1 LAVTDHGRQEAVQQM
16 AFAQSHMEGGARA
29 RYRTSLMVDFPTG
42 TVTFLFTDIEGSTR
56 LLRGLGE
63 AYESLQDEHASIMRA
78 AIAQGSGVEIRTEGD
93 AFFVAF
99 PTPGGAVRAAVAA
112 QRGLAA
118 FPWPEGGQVRVRMG
132 MHTGD
137 GVLGGDDY
145 VGIDVNRAARIAATG
160 HGGQVVVSEPTRAL
174 LEDALPEGVSFRDL
188 GVHRIKDFDRA
199 EHLHDLLI
207 DGLDSGFPALRSLDA
222 RRTNLPTLRSTF
234 VGRAT
239 EIAEVDR
246 LLDGTRLL
254 TLTGPGGT
262 GKTRLALQVAWERLD
277 RHPDGVFFVDL
288 SSVSDPGLV
297 TAEIAGALRVR
308 AATGED
314 LPEALVEH
322 LHDHDLL
329 LVLDN
334 LEQLIGAGSTIGT
347 LLDAAPRLTVLVT
360 SRIPLRVAG
369 EQEYPVLPLALPDA
383 DHLADASWRSYESVE
398 LFTQRAAAVRPGL
411 RITDAD
417 GPAVVRIVERL
428 DGLPL
433 ALELAASRL
442 RVLDLEAL
450 AARIDRRLP
459 LLTGGARDLPER
471 QRTLTSTI
479 AWSHDLLG
487 PHEQRLFARLC
498 VFAGGCTLDEAE
510 AICGDDLDVLD
521 GLGELVDASLVRR
534 IQLAD
539 GTLRF
544 RMLETIR
551 EYAADQLATGDEQ
564 EREALQRA
572 HSAYFRD
579 LAEEAEPFLT
589 SDHQVTWLATLER
602 ELDNLRAVLDRADRD
617 DPDTQDIENG
627 LRIAGAIWR
636 FWQQRGRL
644 PEGRARLERMLA
656 RPEAQRRD
664 AVRARALGALGSI
677 VYWQGDQGLV
687 LAPYQEAVEIARELG
702 DRRLLAQAL
711 LNRSFV
717 QDFSPE
723 AMDQRVRLLQES
735 LEVAGEGDVFLQGQI
750 WSALGYLQ
758 LFSGDIAGASESASR
773 ALALMRESGD
783 RFALCETLVGL
794 AGLAFFRGDIDEVRR
809 RLGEA
814 TALVTDGSS
823 PFNVNVFALLL
834 PYARIANEEGRHDD
848 AASFVGAYNRVEDD
862 YDLHIPDIGVAFL
875 GDPRLVAKEALGDD
889 AYERAWAKGY
899 ALTLEQ
905 MLTLAAHEA
914 SLGP

>member
-1 LAVTDHGRQEAVQQM
+1 M
-16 AFAQSHMEGGARA
+16 AE
-29 RYRTSLMVDFPTG
+29 LPTG

-56 LLRGLGE
+56 LLRRLGE
-63 AYESLQDEHASIMRA
+63 AYTPLQDEHAAIMRA
-78 AIAQGSGVEIRTEGD
+78 AIAQGDGVEIRTEGD

-99 PTPGGAVRAAVAA
+99 STPGGAVRAAVAA
-112 QRGLAA
+112 QRGLASH
-118 FPWPEGGQVRVRMG
+118 PWPDGSEVRVRMG
-132 MHTGD
+132 MHSGD

-160 HGGQVVVSEPTRAL
+160 HGGQIVISEPTRAL
-174 LEDALPEGVSFRDL
+174 LADSLPEGVAFRDL
-188 GVHRIKDFDRA
+188 GVHRLKDFDRA
-199 EHLHDLLI
+199 EHLHDLAI
-207 DGLDSGFPALRSLDA
+207 DGLDTSFPALRTLDA
-222 RRTNLPTLRSTF
+222 RRTNLPTLRSSF

-239 EIAEVDR
+239 EIVEVDR

-288 SSVSDPGLV
+288 GPVSDPALV
-297 TAEIAGALRVR
+297 TPEIARALRVR
-308 AATGED
+308 AATDED
-314 LPEALVEH
+314 LTDAVIEH
-322 LHDHDLL
+322 VHDHDLL

-334 LEQLIGAGSTIGT
+334 LEQLIEAGPTIGT
-347 LLDAAPRLTVLVT
+347 LLDAAPKLTVLVT
-360 SRIPLRVAG
+360 SRIPLRLSG
-369 EQEYPVLPLALPDA
+369 EQEYPVPPLTIPDG
-383 DHLADASWRSYESVE
+383 DHVTDASWRSYESVE
-398 LFTQRAAAVRPGL
+398 LFTQRAAAVRPDL

-417 GPAVVRIVERL
+417 GPAVVKIVERL

-433 ALELAASRL
+433 ALELASSRL
-442 RVLDLEAL
+442 RVLDLDSL

-471 QRTLTSTI
+471 QRTLASTI
-479 AWSHDLLG
+479 AWSYELLG
-487 PHEQRLFARLC
+487 PHQQRLFARLS
-498 VFAGGCTLDEAE
+498 VFAGGWTLEEAE
-510 AICGDDLDVLD
+510 AICGDDLDALD
-521 GLGELVDASLVRR
+521 GLAELVDASLVRR
-534 IQLAD
+534 SQLPD

-544 RMLETIR
+544 TMLETIR
-551 EYAADQLATGDEQ
+551 EYAADRLASGDEQ
-564 EREALQRA
+564 ERRALERA
-572 HSAYFRD
+572 HSLYFRD

-589 SDHQVTWLATLER
+589 SERQATWLAILER
-602 ELDNLRAVLDRADRD
+602 ELDNMRAVLDRADRD
-617 DPDTQDIENG
+617 PDAQNIEDG

-644 PEGRARLERMLA
+644 PEGRSRLERMLA
-656 RPEAQRRD
+656 RPEAQGRD
-664 AVRARALGALGSI
+664 AVRARGLGALGSI
-677 VYWQGDQGLV
+677 VYWQGDQEHV
-687 LAPYQEAVEIARELG
+687 LAPYQEAVEIAREVG
-702 DRRLLAQAL
+702 DRRLLANAL

-723 AMDQRVRLLQES
+723 AMDHRVRLLQES
-735 LEVAGEGDVFLQGQI
+735 LEVADEGGVFLQGQI

-758 LFSGDIAGASESASR
+758 MFLGDIAGASESTGR
-773 ALALMRESGD
+773 ALALQRESGD
-783 RFALCETLVGL
+783 RFALVETLIGL

-848 AASFVGAYNRVEDD
+848 AARLVGAYNRVEDD
-862 YDLHIPDIGVAFL
+862 YDLHIPDVGVAFL
-875 GDPRLVAKEALGDD
+875 GDPQLAAKEALGDD
-889 AYERAWAKGY
+889 AYERAWASGY
-899 ALTLEQ
+899 ALSLEE

-914 SLGP
+914 STTP